1 MYIYVYIYDI
11 YIYIYIIKLFPSL
24 KKCSISCTIEFQVLK
39 VSCKLLYNLQL
50 DNYSIN

>member
-1 MYIYVYIYDI
+1 MYIYVYIYD
-11 YIYIYIIKLFPSL
+11 IYIYIIKLFPSL

-39 VSCKLLYNLQL
+39 VPCKLLYNLQL